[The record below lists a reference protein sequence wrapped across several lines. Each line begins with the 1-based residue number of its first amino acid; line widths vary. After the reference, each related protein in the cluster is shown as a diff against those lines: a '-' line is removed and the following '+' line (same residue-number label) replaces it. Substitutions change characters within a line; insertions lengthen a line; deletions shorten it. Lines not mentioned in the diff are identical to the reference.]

1 MVKPA
6 LDMTTQWSA
15 SDTFDHKDRCEE
27 LEAQVEAIKELGRK
41 DGAGVDVDGVNG
53 VSQWSPGAYQLAT
66 DSCRNNSH
74 EVLVQNVV
82 QRKNSQG
89 LLLAQ
94 QFDWLRSTHLF
105 CGY

>member
-53 VSQWSPGAYQLAT
+53 VSQ
-66 DSCRNNSH
+66 
-74 EVLVQNVV
+74 
-82 QRKNSQG
+82 
-89 LLLAQ
+89 
-94 QFDWLRSTHLF
+94 
-105 CGY
+105 